1 MNHTDQQAAVPASH
15 SSGPDA
21 FKTALEQAG
30 ARVLAA
36 HSRLEGCEILGLI
49 GAGEFGVVYLAY
61 DYALAQHVAVKEY
74 MPASLAARESNGR
87 LAVQARAD
95 QELFDMGLRSF
106 LSEARLLAR
115 FDAPS
120 LVKILR
126 VWEANGTAYMAMSFH
141 EGISLQDAIGSGRF
155 DANEKR
161 IRLLLDQ
168 LLDTVEMLHRAHCY
182 HPDIAPGN
190 ILLLADGRPLLLDFG
205 AARRVITA
213 HSGGPAAALRPG
225 YAPIEDYED
234 IPNLKRGPWTDIY
247 ALAAVAYFA
256 IAGTAPPPAVARMN
270 NDAMTPARQAGAA
283 RYGEAFLAAIDQAL
297 AVMPQQR
304 PQSIADFRRALGT
317 QAVRRSQM
325 TAAQVDGNDTSTLR
339 WTETLS
345 GSAAPAT
352 SRGQST
358 QRGDRSGPGRA
369 ALPLLVLA
377 LVAVAGAGYWG
388 LQRTDPTTTTT
399 APIAGQAGDRP
410 DGARAPA
417 SAPAS
422 ASASAPASASAE
434 APRAVPPP
442 AATLATPEDNR
453 WLVASSLNNA
463 SAYENYLAEY
473 PNGRYAPMARATLDG
488 LRAGEAQTL
497 SVQDVATQ
505 EESLWN
511 AVRKID
517 KPLAYESFL
526 RKYPGGRYASTARSS
541 LARLRPALADPRP
554 SVDPSVVDATRRPPF
569 NGGPYNEPGDRP
581 RAAPPQ
587 VTPASPVPAPASA
600 TTPPDRVAAI
610 RPPETP
616 PAVARLPQSGDLA
629 VDTEPEQEVA
639 SAPPPARTGR
649 TLRLSNQTMTGNFSA
664 DPVSGLVS
672 GSGRIVWD
680 NGDQFEGTMV
690 RGIKEGRGE
699 FRWAN
704 GQRYS
709 GEWSRDQP
717 NGKGTIQFP
726 NGDRYTGDVRNGLA
740 NGGGTLVFA
749 NGNRYQG
756 EVRDG
761 QPNGNGNLT
770 FSSGNRYRGELRDGL
785 PQGNGSIRFAN
796 GDSYSGAW
804 RRGRSDGQGRY
815 TWSNGNY
822 WEGEFR
828 DDAKTANGQM
838 VVAGAAPAG
847 ASSSG
852 SGDSPRGS
860 AAGGSGDVEP
870 DVGGRVR

>member
-1 MNHTDQQAAVPASH
+1 MNHTDQQAAVPASR

-21 FKTALEQAG
+21 FKTALEHAG
-30 ARVLAA
+30 ARVLPA

-74 MPASLAARESNGR
+74 MPASLATRESNGR
-87 LAVQARAD
+87 LAVQAQAD

-126 VWEANGTAYMAMSFH
+126 FWEANGTAYMTMSFH
-141 EGISLQDAIGSGRF
+141 EGISLQEAIGSGRF

-234 IPNLKRGPWTDIY
+234 IPNLKRGPWTDVY

-270 NDAMTPARQAGAA
+270 NDTMIPARQAGAA
-283 RYGEAFLAAIDQAL
+283 RYGEAFLAAIDHAL

-304 PQSIADFRRALGT
+304 LQSIADFRRALGM

-325 TAAQVDGNDTSTLR
+325 TAPQADGTVTSTLR
-339 WTETLS
+339 WTENLS
-345 GSAAPAT
+345 GSAAPAAGMG
-352 SRGQST
+352 RPA
-358 QRGDRSGPGRA
+358 RHGDRSGPGKA

-377 LVAVAGAGYWG
+377 LVAAAGAGYWG
-388 LQRTDPTTTTT
+388 LQRTDPTTTAATTTT
-399 APIAGQAGDRP
+399 AVIAGQANDPP
-410 DGARAPA
+410 DGARAA
-417 SAPAS
+417 APV
-422 ASASAPASASAE
+422 SAE
-434 APRAVPPP
+434 APPAVTPP
-442 AATLATPEDNR
+442 AAALTTPEDNR

-488 LRAGEAQTL
+488 LRAGEARTL
-497 SVQDVATQ
+497 SVQDAAMQ

-526 RKYPGGRYASTARSS
+526 RKYPGGRYASAARSS
-541 LARLRPALADPRP
+541 LARLRPALADPRL
-554 SVDPSVVDATRRPPF
+554 SVDPPVVDATRRPPF

-581 RAAPPQ
+581 RAATPQ
-587 VTPASPVPAPASA
+587 VTPATPVPAPTSA
-600 TTPPDRVAAI
+600 TAPPDRVAAI

-629 VDTEPEQEVA
+629 VDVEPEQEA
-639 SAPPPARTGR
+639 AAAPPPAPARNGR
-649 TLRLSNQTMTGNFSA
+649 TLRLPNQTMTGNFSP
-664 DPVSGLVS
+664 DPATGLVS

-690 RGIKEGRGE
+690 RGSKEGKGE

-740 NGGGTLVFA
+740 NGAGTLVFA

-770 FSSGNRYRGELRDGL
+770 FSNGNRYRGELRDGL

-828 DDAKTANGQM
+828 DNAQTANGQM

-847 ASSSG
+847 ASSFG

-860 AAGGSGDVEP
+860 AAGESGDVEP
-870 DVGGRVR
+870 DVGGRAR